1 MTEPADRT
9 PRTEWPDAAVPGDT
23 YGLSG
28 GERSDVSAARGVA
41 ERASGGQWPGA
52 AVPGSE
58 WSAAATGPGA
68 ADRVPGR
75 GWSDAPMGPGVAES
89 PPGAEWPDVAEAW
102 RAYVGVGER
111 FDELFDRR
119 AELGAALSDAEAELL
134 RRQAEV
140 AQDEEHLRAW
150 HADAAEAWEALVQ
163 RVGRSAAGP
172 YPEPYGDDDGNPQKH
187 LVRAQR
193 TVSAPIRF
201 PLLKISLR
209 MALWGVAGALLCNLI
224 ASGLSRLV
232 DARTTGTAAHVAA
245 VIVAFVGL
253 AAAPFA
259 GFALARWRLSATTDD
274 DRTDPAMAGLAGGA
288 AVALIWLFVTIA
300 TL

>member
-1 MTEPADRT
+1 MIEPGTADRT
-9 PRTEWPDAAVPGDT
+9 EWADAAG
-23 YGLSG
+23 
-28 GERSDVSAARGVA
+28 
-41 ERASGGQWPGA
+41 
-52 AVPGSE
+52 PGSADCAFGAE
-58 WSAAATGPGA
+58 PPDGPAATGAGEHAPGTE
-68 ADRVPGR
+68 R
-75 GWSDAPMGPGVAES
+75 
-89 PPGAEWPDVAEAW
+89 PDVRSAW
-102 RAYVGVGER
+102 RAYVAVGER

-119 AELGAALSDAEAELL
+119 AELGAALSGAEAELL
-134 RRQAEV
+134 RRQAE
-140 AQDEEHLRAW
+140 AAEDEEHLRAW

-163 RVGRSAAGP
+163 RVGRTAAGP

-201 PLLKISLR
+201 PRLLVSLR
-209 MALWGVAGALLCNLI
+209 MALWGVAGALLCNLV
-224 ASGLSRLV
+224 ASGFSRLI
-232 DARTTGTAAHVAA
+232 DAQASGTAVHVGA
-245 VIVAFVGL
+245 VLVAFAGL

-274 DRTDPAMAGLAGGA
+274 DRTDPALAGLAGGA